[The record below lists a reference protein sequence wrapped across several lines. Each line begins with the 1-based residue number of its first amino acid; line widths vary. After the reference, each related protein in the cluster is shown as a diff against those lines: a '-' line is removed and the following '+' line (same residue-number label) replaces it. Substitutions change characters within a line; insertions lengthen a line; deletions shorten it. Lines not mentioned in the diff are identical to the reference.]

1 MKLNSKKKGSLIW
14 ITGLSGSGKTLIA
27 KKLKAKLVKN
37 NSNYLLIN
45 GDDLRSIFKLK
56 KYDKKSRTD
65 YAYSY
70 GKFCKKVT
78 DQGINI
84 IFTAVAMF
92 EKIRKWNRKNIKNY
106 FEIYVKVSIKNIRK
120 KNKKNLYK
128 SKKINVVGKDIRPE
142 YPKNPDL
149 IVKNNYKKNLNF
161 LVKKIL
167 TNLV

>member
-1 MKLNSKKKGSLIW
+1 MKRICFLGYSKKNTKLISY
-14 ITGLSGSGKTLIA
+14 LR
-27 KKLKAKLVKN
+27 KK
-37 NSNYLLIN
+37 
-45 GDDLRSIFKLK
+45 
-56 KYDKKSRTD
+56 
-65 YAYSY
+65 
-70 GKFCKKVT
+70 KFKVT